1 MRDNEGKLATS
12 QQFAVSNESI
22 DHFGGKLKGPWT
34 LEAKQT
40 GTATILFVPSKYAA
54 PTEPKE
60 YSFGG
65 TITYK
70 DPFTGLFVTRDL
82 YPVTLTVKP
91 CPDLSLS
98 YFVERDVFGDDP
110 ETAEIEPSIPA
121 EFSLLINNV
130 GYGDANSV
138 KIATGQPEIVDNQ
151 KGLAIHFEMIG
162 FSMNGQAATAD
173 FANLDFGSIQAV
185 SRHMPS
191 GISPL
196 PYWDISP
203 STTPLI
209 RKDQELW
216 KRRFQPVVDR
226 RLS

>member
-1 MRDNEGKLATS
+1 M
-12 QQFAVSNESI
+12 
-22 DHFGGKLKGPWT
+22 
-34 LEAKQT
+34 
-40 GTATILFVPSKYAA
+40 
-54 PTEPKE
+54 
-60 YSFGG
+60 
-65 TITYK
+65 
-70 DPFTGLFVTRDL
+70 
-82 YPVTLTVKP
+82 KP

-162 FSMNGQAATAD
+162 SSMNGKRPLLISPIWT
-173 FANLDFGSIQAV
+173 SVRYRPV

-203 STTPLI
+203 STTPL
-209 RKDQELW
+209 
-216 KRRFQPVVDR
+216 
-226 RLS
+226 